1 MKSLLITAMT
11 LVSLMLMSSTAY
23 SADFDKGME
32 AYGKG
37 DYKTALEEWRPHQGY
52 ASALYNLALMYR
64 NGEGVPKDD
73 KEAVKWYRLAAEQG
87 HASAQNNLALMY
99 RNGEVVLQDSVYAHM
114 WWNIA
119 SANGSKEGSEN
130 RDALAKRMTP
140 SQIEKA
146 QELARQC
153 MKKEYKDC

>member
-1 MKSLLITAMT
+1 MRSLLNTMMT

-64 NGEGVPKDD
+64 NGE
-73 KEAVKWYRLAAEQG
+73 
-87 HASAQNNLALMY
+87 
-99 RNGEVVLQDSVYAHM
+99 VVLQDSVYAHM

-130 RDALAKRMTP
+130 RDLIVKQMTP

-153 MKKEYKDC
+153 MKKKYKDC

>member
-1 MKSLLITAMT
+1 MDNK
-11 LVSLMLMSSTAY
+11 
-23 SADFDKGME
+23 E
-32 AYGKG
+32 AVKWYRL
-37 DYKTALEEWRPHQGY
+37 AAEQRL
-52 ASALYNLALMYR
+52 ASAQHNLGEMYD
-64 NGEGVPKDD
+64 NGEGLPEDD
-73 KEAVKWYRLAAEQG
+73 KEAVRWYRLAAEQG

-99 RNGEVVLQDSVYAHM
+99 RNGEGVLQDTVYAQM

-130 RDALAKRMTP
+130 RDLIVKQMTP

>member
-1 MKSLLITAMT
+1 MTSFLITVMALFSLVLMT
-11 LVSLMLMSSTAY
+11 GSAY

-64 NGEGVPKDD
+64 NGE
-73 KEAVKWYRLAAEQG
+73 
-87 HASAQNNLALMY
+87 
-99 RNGEVVLQDSVYAHM
+99 VVLQDSVYAHM

-130 RDALAKRMTP
+130 RDALAKQMTP